1 MAVPYPQLV
10 LLGDSLFQFC
20 VNLQD
25 GFSFQAALQSHCS
38 RRLDVINRG
47 FSGYNTKNVV
57 GYLDQL
63 FPKPT
68 DSSAKIEYLVRPY
81 PSKGSA
87 RNKNPNPNPKPQ
99 VILLGANDSCLPL
112 PTKAQHVPIDDYKAN
127 LVKIITHPSI
137 QAHQPKI
144 LLVTPPPVDEIKLA
158 RLDVAAGHESATRK
172 SAVTA
177 AYGEK
182 VREIAREHPG
192 VEVIDLW
199 QVIMDKA
206 ISMTPG
212 DHSSGGPLL
221 GSPENGNQGGLDSLL
236 PDGLHM
242 SGPAYKAFFEAV
254 LPHVGREWT
263 QTPQG
268 GLSDCLFPDWK
279 TLNIEPPL

>member
-1 MAVPYPQLV
+1 
-10 LLGDSLFQFC
+10 
-20 VNLQD
+20 
-25 GFSFQAALQSHCS
+25 
-38 RRLDVINRG
+38 
-47 FSGYNTKNVV
+47 
-57 GYLDQL
+57 
-63 FPKPT
+63 
-68 DSSAKIEYLVRPY
+68 
-81 PSKGSA
+81 
-87 RNKNPNPNPKPQ
+87 
-99 VILLGANDSCLPL
+99 
-112 PTKAQHVPIDDYKAN
+112 VPIDDYKAN